1 MGSYRRYWSLYFLK
15 YTWQVDL
22 KILFFNNLMRIIRDF
37 IRDFISRNSTLFLI
51 IGMLLTG
58 SLNTILTKLQDSVCV
73 DKCDTDSPV
82 YFEQPM
88 IQTLNMFLGEIMC
101 LIWLLFYRNNH
112 EYILVQSDIDGN
124 IQDNID
130 GNIQDNIDG
139 NIQDNIDGNIQDNI
153 DGNIQDN
160 IERKSYTSSLL
171 LFFPAACD
179 CMSSTLMN
187 IGLMFTS
194 ASIFQM
200 LRGSIVIFTGIISTI
215 FLGVRYNLNQWL
227 SLIVIFLG
235 IGVVGISN
243 ITSDKNTLVGII
255 LIISAQILSASQYVI
270 EEKIMIRYNVEPLL
284 AVGLE
289 GIFGLVIMTI
299 ISSIFQITRVID
311 TLSGL
316 KQLIIHPLLYWPS
329 LGIVFSISLFN
340 WFGLCITRNIS
351 STSRATIDIC
361 RTLIIWCVSL
371 SLQWETFKWLQIVGF
386 CVMICGILI
395 FNKKEFSTN

>member
-1 MGSYRRYWSLYFLK
+1 
-15 YTWQVDL
+15 
-22 KILFFNNLMRIIRDF
+22 MRII
-37 IRDFISRNSTLFLI
+37 IDFISHHSTLFLI

-73 DKCDTDSPV
+73 DKCDSDLPV

-88 IQTLNMFLGEIMC
+88 IQTLNMFVGEIMC
-101 LIWLLFYRNNH
+101 LLWLLFYRNNS
-112 EYILVQSDIDGN
+112 EYTLVQNEIDYF
-124 IQDNID
+124 
-130 GNIQDNIDG
+130 
-139 NIQDNIDGNIQDNI
+139 
-153 DGNIQDN
+153 DN
-160 IERKSYTSSLL
+160 IEDKPYTSSLL

-200 LRGSIVIFTGIISTI
+200 LRGSIVIFTGIISTG
-215 FLGVRYNLNQWL
+215 FLGVKYRLNQWL

-243 ITSDKNTLVGII
+243 ITTDKNTVIGII
-255 LIISAQILSASQYVI
+255 LIIFAQVLSASQYVM
-270 EEKIMIRYNVEPLL
+270 EEKILIKYNVEPLL

-289 GIFGLVIMTI
+289 GLFGLVIMTI
-299 ISSIFQITRVID
+299 ISSIFQITHVID
-311 TLSGL
+311 TLGGL
-316 KQLIIHPLLYWPS
+316 KQLMIHPLLYGPS

-386 CVMICGILI
+386 SVMICGILI